1 MITTAQKP
9 ETIDEYISLYPP
21 KVQDILQK
29 VRMVI
34 KKAAPDAMEAI
45 KYQLPTFVLNGNLV
59 HFGAFKNH
67 IGFYPAP
74 SGISVFKQE
83 LSAYESGKG
92 SIQFP
97 LDKEIPFDMI
107 SRIVQFRV
115 QENLEKVKNKIRKT
129 SKSID
134 EFPDSLGAPAKR
146 ALENN
151 GIKTLKQLSDYR
163 EQEVLK
169 FHGIGPSS
177 LPKLREALR
186 SENLSFKP

>member
-1 MITTAQKP
+1 MITTAHKP
-9 ETIDEYISLYPP
+9 ETIDEYISLHPP
-21 KVQDILQK
+21 KVQELLQK

-34 KKAAPDAMEAI
+34 KKAAPDAIEAI
-45 KYQLPTFVLNGNLV
+45 KYQIPTFVLNGNLV
-59 HFGAFKNH
+59 HFGAYKNH

-74 SGISVFKQE
+74 SGITVFKQE
-83 LSAYESGKG
+83 LSVYESGKG

-97 LDKEIPFDMI
+97 MDKEIPFDLI

-115 QENLEKVKNKIRKT
+115 QENLEKVKSKT
-129 SKSID
+129 NGSSKSI
-134 EFPDSLGAPAKR
+134 EGFPDSLGAPAKR

-151 GIKTLKQLSDYR
+151 GIKTLKQLSQYR

-169 FHGIGPSS
+169 FHGMGPSS